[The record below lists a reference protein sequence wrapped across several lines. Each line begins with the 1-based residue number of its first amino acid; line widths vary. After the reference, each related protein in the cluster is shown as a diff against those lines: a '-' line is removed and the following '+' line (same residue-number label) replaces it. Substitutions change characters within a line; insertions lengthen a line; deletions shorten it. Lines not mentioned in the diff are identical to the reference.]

1 MKYRSLKI
9 RLLFIVGRII
19 DSGRRKRGIFL
30 QAVAQQQIFIYW
42 KMGTSNYPKT
52 DHSIESVI
60 IVKNNISG
68 FTLDKDFPHSLQ
80 CVFHET

>member
-1 MKYRSLKI
+1 M
-9 RLLFIVGRII
+9 
-19 DSGRRKRGIFL
+19 
-30 QAVAQQQIFIYW
+30 QAVAQQQIYKYW

-68 FTLDKDFPHSLQ
+68 FTLDKDFPHSLHAS
-80 CVFHET
+80 FMEHGETYHRSTCKDVNVKKAAGLVKSLKPH